1 MKIKLKKFKIV
12 ESTNDIAF
20 KLIKKNFSEPTL
32 ITTEKQTKGRGRI
45 GKKWV
50 SIKEIFLSLYFLG

>member
-20 KLIKKNFSEPTL
+20 KLIKKT
-32 ITTEKQTKGRGRI
+32 
-45 GKKWV
+45 
-50 SIKEIFLSLYFLG
+50 FLNPH